1 MGSVVARMTSFITF
15 LSARLVIFLL
25 FSFGFVGVLGRPKA
39 AAIGLALGS
48 CRADLV
54 DIFRAIE
61 ARRLGCPLPV
71 TGCGASH
78 SGLRSGQT
86 VIESFVG
93 RNAKPKGALRR
104 VRR

>member
-1 MGSVVARMTSFITF
+1 MTSFITF

-25 FSFGFVGVLGRPKA
+25 FGFVDVLGRPKA

-71 TGCGASH
+71 TGFGASH